1 MNNTLE
7 YHRNHG
13 QTVVTGESSVVNTGI
28 LAIHLADPLS
38 DETVVTV
45 KWGETDAVYHYSVS
59 SDQWDEALADALAK
73 GSLGTLANRIKNSA
87 WSCRREDGGE
97 ARHWGSLVTAY
108 RNRGRSIA
116 AQAA

>member
-1 MNNTLE
+1 MKNTLE
-7 YHRNHG
+7 HYRNHG
-13 QTVVTGESSVVNTGI
+13 QTVVTGESSVIDTGI
-28 LAIHLADPLS
+28 LAIHLSDYFS
-38 DETVVTV
+38 DETVVTI
-45 KWGETDAVYHYSVS
+45 KWGEGDAVYHYHVT
-59 SDQWDEALADALAK
+59 SDVWDEALADGLAE
-73 GSLGTLANRIKNSA
+73 GSLGILANRIKNSA